1 MRQKKELNT
10 AVKITLKG
18 GQSSV
23 YESIEQASEM
33 TGMSLQTLKIRA
45 NKNSIP
51 KDGIQVEWID
61 PSTKKSYQAKRSKSK
76 GSKFELDV
84 IHKLNEIGYNTVSS
98 RSNSKNL
105 DNMKIDVDDLD
116 GNLPCYLQMKATQ
129 TTPSYFKIAE
139 ECGLKDKPMVV
150 CWKKQD
156 KDGGQS
162 PGTVFIAPIG
172 ILYDYLSLK
181 LKNA

>member
-1 MRQKKELNT
+1 MSKNRSLNT
-10 AVKITLKG
+10 AVKITDKMG
-18 GQSSV
+18 NSSV
-23 YESIEQASEM
+23 YESLEIAQEM
-33 TGMSLQTLKIRA
+33 TGMSVQTLKIRA

-61 PSTKKSYQAKRSKSK
+61 PHPKKSYQAKRSKKK
-76 GSKFELDV
+76 GSQFELDV

-116 GNLPCYLQMKATQ
+116 GTLPCYLQMKATQ
-129 TTPSYFKIAE
+129 STPSYFKIAE
-139 ECGLKDKPMVV
+139 ECPLKDKPMVV

-162 PGTVFIAPIG
+162 PGTVFIAPISM
-172 ILYDYLSLK
+172 LYDYLSLK
-181 LKNA
+181 LHE

>member
-1 MRQKKELNT
+1 M
-10 AVKITLKG
+10 KG
-18 GQSSV
+18 GQSYV
-23 YESIEQASEM
+23 YESIEVASEM
-33 TGMSLQTLKIRA
+33 TGLSQQTLKIRA

-61 PSTKKSYQAKRSKSK
+61 SHTKKHYTAKRSKQK
-76 GSKFELDV
+76 GSQLELDV

-105 DNMKIDVDDLD
+105 DNAKVDVDDLI
-116 GNLPCYLQMKATQ
+116 GNLPVYIQCKATQ

-139 ECGLKDKPMVV
+139 ECPLKDKDFVV
-150 CWKKQD
+150 VWKKQD

-162 PGTVFIAPIG
+162 PGTVFIAPIDM
-172 ILYDYLSLK
+172 LYDYLSLK